1 MLMKLVSFMLFQQ
14 LLDVVISNSFV
25 RIKTTWGQL
34 ACNNEF
40 LKVNLVSKYNE
51 GKMLHLMMLLMMMM
65 MMMMMID
72 DDDGNDDQYYED
84 NY

>member
-1 MLMKLVSFMLFQQ
+1 ML
-14 LLDVVISNSFV
+14 
-25 RIKTTWGQL
+25 
-34 ACNNEF
+34 CNNEF
-40 LKVNLVSKYNE
+40 LQVNLVSKYNE
-51 GKMLHLMMLLMMMM
+51 GKMLHLMVLMM

>member
-1 MLMKLVSFMLFQQ
+1 ML
-14 LLDVVISNSFV
+14 
-25 RIKTTWGQL
+25 
-34 ACNNEF
+34 CNNEF
-40 LKVNLVSKYNE
+40 LKVNLVSKKYNE
-51 GKMLHLMMLLMMMM
+51 GKMLHLMMLLLMMM

>member
-1 MLMKLVSFMLFQQ
+1 ML
-14 LLDVVISNSFV
+14 
-25 RIKTTWGQL
+25 
-34 ACNNEF
+34 CNNEF

-65 MMMMMID
+65 MMMID
-72 DDDGNDDQYYED
+72 GDDGNDDQYYED

>member
-1 MLMKLVSFMLFQQ
+1 ML
-14 LLDVVISNSFV
+14 
-25 RIKTTWGQL
+25 
-34 ACNNEF
+34 CNNEF

-65 MMMMMID
+65 MID

>member
-1 MLMKLVSFMLFQQ
+1 ML
-14 LLDVVISNSFV
+14 
-25 RIKTTWGQL
+25 R
-34 ACNNEF
+34 NNEF

-51 GKMLHLMMLLMMMM
+51 GKMLHLMMLLLM

>member
-1 MLMKLVSFMLFQQ
+1 ML
-14 LLDVVISNSFV
+14 
-25 RIKTTWGQL
+25 
-34 ACNNEF
+34 CNKEF

-65 MMMMMID
+65 MMMMID

>member
-1 MLMKLVSFMLFQQ
+1 ML
-14 LLDVVISNSFV
+14 
-25 RIKTTWGQL
+25 
-34 ACNNEF
+34 CNNEF

-51 GKMLHLMMLLMMMM
+51 GKMLHLMMLLLL

-72 DDDGNDDQYYED
+72 DDDGNDDHYYED

>member
-1 MLMKLVSFMLFQQ
+1 ML
-14 LLDVVISNSFV
+14 
-25 RIKTTWGQL
+25 
-34 ACNNEF
+34 CNNEF

-65 MMMMMID
+65 MMMID

>member
-1 MLMKLVSFMLFQQ
+1 ML
-14 LLDVVISNSFV
+14 
-25 RIKTTWGQL
+25 
-34 ACNNEF
+34 CNNEF

-51 GKMLHLMMLLMMMM
+51 GKMLHLMVLMMM

>member
-1 MLMKLVSFMLFQQ
+1 ML
-14 LLDVVISNSFV
+14 
-25 RIKTTWGQL
+25 
-34 ACNNEF
+34 CNNEF

-51 GKMLHLMMLLMMMM
+51 GKMLHLMMLLLM

>member
-1 MLMKLVSFMLFQQ
+1 ML
-14 LLDVVISNSFV
+14 
-25 RIKTTWGQL
+25 
-34 ACNNEF
+34 CNNEF
-40 LKVNLVSKYNE
+40 LKVNLVSNYNE
-51 GKMLHLMMLLMMMM
+51 GKMLHLMMLLLM

>member
-1 MLMKLVSFMLFQQ
+1 ML
-14 LLDVVISNSFV
+14 
-25 RIKTTWGQL
+25 
-34 ACNNEF
+34 CNNEF

-65 MMMMMID
+65 MMMMID